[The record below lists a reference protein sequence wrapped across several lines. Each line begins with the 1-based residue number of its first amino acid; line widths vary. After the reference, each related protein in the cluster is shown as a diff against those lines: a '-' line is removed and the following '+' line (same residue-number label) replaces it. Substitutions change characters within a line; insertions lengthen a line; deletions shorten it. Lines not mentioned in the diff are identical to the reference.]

1 MYQLSINH
9 QGRSVTTTDHPD
21 HDDAHRS
28 LISYVIA
35 ADYYLRPLSTDTDT
49 VRYELLALADPDRR
63 AARPQHT
70 GHATISAVT
79 SPATT
84 AAADVDYAARQ
95 AHEWI
100 SHHEATWKF
109 GTAGSRGSRYPLA
122 VLNTAQAEAQYL
134 LGAGTLWPEA
144 AQMATSNV
152 VAAPGRDQLESLRWH
167 AVEHTGAHRS
177 PSALSAAVQAGLP
190 EHLDTHQTMTL
201 TWWYALLSWGV
212 TAS

>member
-79 SPATT
+79 SPIPRIMTSSPTHENGRICIAIPVRSRHTAPATP
-84 AAADVDYAARQ
+84 
-95 AHEWI
+95 
-100 SHHEATWKF
+100 
-109 GTAGSRGSRYPLA
+109 GTSSPGL
-122 VLNTAQAEAQYL
+122 LNS
-134 LGAGTLWPEA
+134 
-144 AQMATSNV
+144 M
-152 VAAPGRDQLESLRWH
+152 
-167 AVEHTGAHRS
+167 
-177 PSALSAAVQAGLP
+177 
-190 EHLDTHQTMTL
+190 
-201 TWWYALLSWGV
+201 
-212 TAS
+212 